1 MLEEIA
7 AHVGAGRNFAFETTL
22 SGLTYATMIPRWRL
36 AGYRVK
42 LLYLSLAS
50 ADEAIARVAL
60 RVRQGGHDV
69 PDAVIR
75 RRFVASLKNFRE
87 IYRLRVDYW
96 QWFDNSGPAPRLREE
111 GSIS

>member
-1 MLEEIA
+1 MSPKRNSNPQRLCLQAVDCSLEEIA

-50 ADEAIARVAL
+50 ANEAVARVAL
-60 RVRQGGHDV
+60 YARVATMF
-69 PDAVIR
+69 PM
-75 RRFVASLKNFRE
+75 L
-87 IYRLRVDYW
+87 
-96 QWFDNSGPAPRLREE
+96 
-111 GSIS
+111 